1 METGIQQVAQGTN
14 LVTDARQ
21 HLSAIVEATT
31 QISHI
36 VEGITQA
43 TQVQTQQF
51 QSVTQ
56 TMTEVAVIANKT
68 SEESIEISTSFKELL
83 AMAQNLQT
91 SADQFK
97 VD

>member
-1 METGIQQVAQGTN
+1 
-14 LVTDARQ
+14 
-21 HLSAIVEATT
+21 
-31 QISHI
+31 
-36 VEGITQA
+36 
-43 TQVQTQQF
+43 
-51 QSVTQ
+51 
-56 TMTEVAVIANKT
+56 VAVIANKT

>member
-1 METGIQQVAQGTN
+1 
-14 LVTDARQ
+14 
-21 HLSAIVEATT
+21 VEATT